1 MCRLLLPIRVIH
13 LALQERKRKRLPPN
27 KDYMFDTLT
36 LLEMYLVKF
45 VSSVRNLKLTTST
58 SGNLNP
64 LNVEVP
70 ADL

>member
-1 MCRLLLPIRVIH
+1 
-13 LALQERKRKRLPPN
+13 
-27 KDYMFDTLT
+27 MFHTLI

-45 VSSVRNLKLTTST
+45 VSSLQNLKLTTST